1 MAAYTKPIVVLAD
14 EMSASA
20 ADVLPAILQDNSR
33 AVIMGMRTMGAGGS
47 VFDFDGT
54 IYTEAVTTVTVSLM
68 NRKNPVATSEYPT
81 APYIENIG
89 VRPDIYYDYMTRD
102 NLMSG
107 GADFV
112 QAFTKAIVGAVQG
125 N

>member
-1 MAAYTKPIVVLAD
+1 M
-14 EMSASA
+14 
-20 ADVLPAILQDNSR
+20 
-33 AVIMGMRTMGAGGS
+33 
-47 VFDFDGT
+47 FDFDAMFH
-54 IYTEAVTTVTVSLM
+54 TEAMTTVSASLM
-68 NRKNPVATSEYPT
+68 IRRNPVATSEYPT

-89 VRPDIYYDYMTRD
+89 VRPDIYYDYMTRE

-112 QAFTKAIVGAVQG
+112 RAFTRAVVEAAGG